1 MSILDETRFLE
12 RLQFF
17 DGQRL
22 FAADLQG
29 PDEFNREM
37 RWLHNRSLHQVGIGS
52 GYAVYGKKGDREV
65 KIGAGYAIDAKGRE
79 IVLIETR
86 IEPIPPVASDG
97 AGAPMLYDL
106 TVSYPDDSDLE
117 VTETREGVCLP
128 RGVVRRREVPVF
140 CWIRLNKNG
149 QPIDEKLKQDV
160 LTGMKLVLAR
170 AEILNCQLDKD
181 LSIAQRRNARPPR
194 QPYIVCGEAAPTDWQ
209 LFTLQEEGVGT
220 LNNAATVSFREPFM
234 APFGLS
240 AEINT
245 SAAQFQTTPCYSAR
259 IDGPRLNFVLGSDS
273 DRTDFV
279 IDGLI
284 SVRDSLPKSFKVN
297 VLLCVQSLTRGRT
310 SISLFGNTTK
320 DDDTKRLELFSDWK
334 VVWMGVEG

>member
-22 FAADLQG
+22 FASDLQG

-37 RWLHNRSLHQVGIGS
+37 RWLHNRSLHRPGIGS
-52 GYAVYGKKGDREV
+52 GYAVSGRKGDREV
-65 KIGAGYAIDAKGRE
+65 QIGAGYAIDARGRE
-79 IVLIETR
+79 IVLIETLVVAV
-86 IEPIPPVASDG
+86 PPVAGD
-97 AGAPMLYDL
+97 ATGAPMIYDL
-106 TVSYPDDSDLE
+106 TVSYPDDSELE

-140 CWIRLNKNG
+140 CWIRLDANG
-149 QPIDEKLKQDV
+149 QPVDPQLKQDV

-170 AEILNCQLDKD
+170 AEVLNCQLDKD

-209 LFTLQEEGVGT
+209 IFELNEGAG
-220 LNNAATVSFREPFM
+220 AGGIATGQFIGPFI
-234 APFGLS
+234 ASFGLT
-240 AEINT
+240 AEIDT
-245 SAAQFQTTPCYSAR
+245 SPALFQTTPSYSAR
-259 IDGPRLNFVLGSDS
+259 INGLRLMSVVENNE
-273 DRTDFV
+273 RQDFIV
-279 IDGLI
+279 DGLI
-284 SVRDSLPKSFKVN
+284 SVRDARPKSFRVD
-297 VLLCVQSLTRGRT
+297 VSLLVQSLTSTGSNIPLIGT
-310 SISLFGNTTK
+310 ASDG
-320 DDDTKRLELFSDWK
+320 DDQERLELFSDWR